1 MLQTPKVVLIG
12 VNINNQKFFNES
24 MTELKNLA
32 VACQF
37 EIVGIV
43 EQNLKTPN
51 LSYYIGSGKTEEVQR
66 LMDYTAAEILI
77 FNNELSPSQLRNL
90 EKLFDCEILDR
101 TALILE
107 IFAKR
112 AKTKEAKLQVEMA
125 HLQYL
130 LPRII
135 GAGQALSRQ
144 GGGTGG
150 AGNRSRGEGE
160 QKRELD
166 RRRIIDKKNKI
177 RQELELIS
185 RYRATQRKK
194 RSSSGLP
201 LVALVGYTNAGK
213 SSLMNAL
220 IEEYSGAIDKKVLEK
235 DLLFATLDTAVRE
248 INLPDNKR
256 FLLADTV
263 GFVSDL
269 PHDLVKA
276 FRSTLEEVREADLLL
291 HVIDISNSNYL
302 HQIKITDSTLK
313 QIGADK
319 IPVIKVYNKADLT
332 DFSPP
337 YLGVENDIYISAKK
351 KIGLNELSQLICNE
365 IFKKYIDCK
374 MLIPYDCGKVI
385 GYINK
390 HAHVKMMKYQHEG
403 VALHLSCSEA
413 DFRRYQQYIYQ
424 PAPPGQEHS

>member
-1 MLQTPKVVLIG
+1 M
-12 VNINNQKFFNES
+12 
-24 MTELKNLA
+24 
-32 VACQF
+32 
-37 EIVGIV
+37 
-43 EQNLKTPN
+43 
-51 LSYYIGSGKTEEVQR
+51 
-66 LMDYTAAEILI
+66 
-77 FNNELSPSQLRNL
+77 
-90 EKLFDCEILDR
+90 
-101 TALILE
+101 
-107 IFAKR
+107 
-112 AKTKEAKLQVEMA
+112 
-125 HLQYL
+125 
-130 LPRII
+130 
-135 GAGQALSRQ
+135 
-144 GGGTGG
+144 
-150 AGNRSRGEGE
+150 
-160 QKRELD
+160 
-166 RRRIIDKKNKI
+166 
-177 RQELELIS
+177 
-185 RYRATQRKK
+185 
-194 RSSSGLP
+194 P

-220 IEEYSGAIDKKVLEK
+220 IEEYSGARDKKVLEE

-248 INLPDNKR
+248 INLPDNKK

-337 YLGVENDIYISAKK
+337 YLGVENDIYISATK